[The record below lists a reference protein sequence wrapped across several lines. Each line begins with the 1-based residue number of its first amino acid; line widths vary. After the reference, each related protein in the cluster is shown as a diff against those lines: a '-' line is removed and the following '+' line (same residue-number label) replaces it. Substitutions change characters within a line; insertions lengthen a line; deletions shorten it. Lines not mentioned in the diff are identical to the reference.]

1 VRTIMSRL
9 ISWPSQVRRPA
20 GSTDLATI
28 DLTYDYVRD
37 QVAERLYRQSLHRG
51 GGALDLGQFGP
62 GLFRDEAV
70 ACLSEIA
77 LGNIQ
82 GELPTP

>member
-1 VRTIMSRL
+1 VRNIMSRL
-9 ISWPSQVRRPA
+9 ISWPSQARQSA
-20 GSTDLATI
+20 GSTDLAI
-28 DLTYDYVRD
+28 MNPTYDYVRD

-51 GGALDLGQFGP
+51 GDALDLGQFGP
-62 GLFRDEAV
+62 NLFREDAV
-70 ACLSEIA
+70 ACLTQIS